1 MTNNALLLLELM
13 GRSDIPVAAGEAKAR
28 EDAEFP
34 PYAAFVHGNDGLGN
48 TDQRRPMERPIDQSA
63 AEFLVSQ
70 CAAAP
75 GEVTVLA
82 IGPLAN
88 LRAAIELV
96 GQVPVDWP
104 ACTHPPS
111 VLPLNSQFFK
121 CRCAHAGRSICEQR
135 AGSGGDGRRVHC

>member
-1 MTNNALLLLELM
+1 MTSNALLLLELM

-28 EDAEFP
+28 EDLECP
-34 PYAAFVHGNDGLGN
+34 PYAAFVHGDDGLGN
-48 TDQRRPMERPIDQSA
+48 TNQRRPMGRPIDQSA

-96 GQVPVDWP
+96 
-104 ACTHPPS
+104 
-111 VLPLNSQFFK
+111 SQSTSAF
-121 CRCAHAGRSICEQR
+121 
-135 AGSGGDGRRVHC
+135 